1 MDTPEGYSEGYV
13 AALETVKSMIDQ
25 GAGISIIK
33 MAVEEAIES
42 EQQEED

>member
-1 MDTPEGYSEGYV
+1 MDTPEGYSEGYL

-25 GAGISIIK
+25 GASISIIK

-42 EQQEED
+42 EKEED

>member
-13 AALETVKSMIDQ
+13 AALETIKSMIDQ
-25 GAGISIIK
+25 GADISLVK

-42 EQQEED
+42 EQAED

>member
-1 MDTPEGYSEGYV
+1 MNTPEGYSEGYV

-25 GAGISIIK
+25 GAPMSVIK

-42 EQQEED
+42 EQEED